1 MLHVIIGCMFS
12 GKTSSLQETFTK
24 FKSSKRVLVLDY
36 DTTNSNTQYT
46 STLYTHSKLTTPC
59 IKLMN
64 LDIDFL
70 SYDCILINEA
80 QFFKD
85 LDRFVKQALLHKKDV
100 YVYGLDGD
108 FKQEKFGFILDL
120 IPFCD
125 TLTKLYAK
133 CNCGANANFTKRLS
147 VNETQY
153 APNDTYVPV
162 CRSCLSDSF

>member
-24 FKSSKRVLVLDY
+24 LKSSKRVLVLDY
-36 DTTNSNTQYT
+36 DTTISNTQYT
-46 STLYTHSKLTTPC
+46 SILYTHSNLTIPC

-64 LDIDFL
+64 LDIDF
-70 SYDCILINEA
+70 SYYDCILINEA

-85 LDRFVKQALLHKKDV
+85 LERFVKQALLIKKDV

-120 IPFCD
+120 IPYCD

-133 CNCGANANFTKRLS
+133 CKCGANANFTKRLS

-153 APNDTYVPV
+153 APDDVYLPV